1 MQGNFE
7 SNYLM
12 SGIFDPS
19 FEKWSGLP
27 SPVAADVTSF
37 TGEISLPSVVD
48 LDIPASDMPTDVE
61 R

>member
-1 MQGNFE
+1 
-7 SNYLM
+7 M